1 MRTLIS
7 RFTVFAAFVL
17 TLSLLGFAQ
26 GTQGSAA
33 GSASAATASG
43 ADTGGKH
50 QDKNKDMDQQKSGK
64 SGSSDMNSSASA
76 KVSSADRTFISKA
89 AEGGL
94 AEVELGQLAQD
105 KAQDSKV
112 KEFGKRMVDDHS
124 KANDQ
129 LKSLASSKG
138 VNLPSDLNAK
148 DKAEKDRL
156 SKLSGEQFDK
166 AYMSHMVKDH
176 TKDVIEFRKES
187 QSAKDPEVKSFA
199 SSTLP
204 TLEEHLKM
212 AKSIAPQQS
221 ASARSDKSMKSSE
234 KSMKTKGSSTSAS
247 NPPQE

>member
-1 MRTLIS
+1 MRTLLS
-7 RFTVFAAFVL
+7 RFMVAIAFVL
-17 TLSLLGFAQ
+17 TLSLLGFGQ
-26 GTQGSAA
+26 GTQGSAT
-33 GSASAATASG
+33 GSASGATATG

-50 QDKNKDMDQQKSGK
+50 QDKDMDQHKSSK
-64 SGSSDMNSSASA
+64 SGSFEMNSSAA
-76 KVSSADRTFISKA
+76 KVSSADRSFITKA

-94 AEVELGQLAQD
+94 AEVELGQLAQE
-105 KAQDSKV
+105 KAKDSKI
-112 KEFGKRMVDDHS
+112 KDFGKRMVDDHG

-166 AYMSHMVKDH
+166 AYMSLMVKDH
-176 TKDVIEFRKES
+176 TKDVSEFRRES
-187 QSAKDPEVKSFA
+187 QSAKDPEVKNFA

-204 TLEEHLKM
+204 TLEEHLKI

-221 ASARSDKSMKSSE
+221 ASASSDKSMRSSE

-247 NPPQE
+247 NPPQQ